1 MAETERIALEI
12 VTPDRRLIAE
22 DVDSVVLPSV
32 NGYLG
37 VLPGHAPLL
46 ARMQIGELE
55 LLAGGKKQRFAVTG
69 GYAEVLQHA
78 VNILATAAERLDE
91 IDVERARQAEERAR
105 KRLKGDPGEVDF
117 ARAEASLARALNRIS
132 ARERAGL

>member
-1 MAETERIALEI
+1 MAETEKIALEI
-12 VTPDRRLIAE
+12 VTPEKRVIAQE
-22 DVDSVVLPSV
+22 VDSVVLPSA

-55 LLAGGKKQRFAVTG
+55 LLAGGKKQQLAVTG
-69 GYAEVLQHA
+69 GYVEVLRHA
-78 VNILATAAERLDE
+78 VSVLATAAERVGE
-91 IDVERARQAEERAR
+91 IDVERARQAEGRAR
-105 KRLKGDPGEVDF
+105 KRLEGEPEEVDF

-132 ARERAGL
+132 ARSRAGL